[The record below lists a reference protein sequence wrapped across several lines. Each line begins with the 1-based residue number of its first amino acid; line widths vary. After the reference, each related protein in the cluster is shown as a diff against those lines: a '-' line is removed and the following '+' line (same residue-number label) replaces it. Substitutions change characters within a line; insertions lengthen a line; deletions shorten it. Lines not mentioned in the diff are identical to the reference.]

1 MHKLLTG
8 FAALMLVLAATT
20 AASAQVMTPPAGKEP
35 ITRTPLQKTEYPD
48 GHFTYV
54 MMVEIVPNGTAAP
67 HTHPGIET
75 SYILEGDLTLTIQ
88 GQPPRK
94 LKAGDSFTIPPHA
107 VHTGTAGDKGMKL
120 IGIFVVDKTKPL
132 ASPAQM
138 TQ

>member
-1 MHKLLTG
+1 MHKLIAG
-8 FAALMLVLAATT
+8 FAALALALAATV
-20 AASAQVMTPPAGKEP
+20 ASAQVMTPPPGAKEP
-35 ITRTPLQKTEYPD
+35 ITRTPLQRSEYPE
-48 GHFTYV
+48 GHYTYV

-88 GQPPRK
+88 GQPPRE

>member
-8 FAALMLVLAATT
+8 FAALALALAAT

-67 HTHPGIET
+67 HTHPGLET
-75 SYILEGDLTLTIQ
+75 AYILDGDLTLTIQ

-94 LKAGDSFTIPPHA
+94 LKAGDSFSVPPHA
-107 VHTGTAGDKGMKL
+107 VHTGTSGDKGVKL
-120 IGIFVVDKTKPL
+120 IGVFVVDKTKPL